1 MQLIDDESAEPGA
14 EAVGRDS
21 WYRRFDPLVVAVAA
35 VSLVT
40 YVLHGFHGLLTRDLG
55 VYAYGARQV
64 LAGEPPYVG
73 IVNRAG
79 PLAHMLPVPGIVA
92 ARIVGGNELVGMRAW
107 YMVIA
112 VASVVVTYIV
122 ARDLFAS
129 RTAGLAAAAT
139 MLSFQGFIDLA
150 TDGPREKTPMVL
162 FILCAIWAVSHRRW
176 LLTGVSIS
184 LATLTLQVAFL
195 PLLVGAL
202 VGILLVGPG
211 RRLKDLVRLAI
222 GGAIPVAVLLAYFAA
237 YGALQDLLDGF
248 LLLNLR
254 YTHGRGVTARIL
266 AVAVAMKE
274 GYGVTLWLMLAG
286 LVLII
291 AIAVVRWLDPAT
303 RHDPATVTLVVV
315 AVITVGSLLW
325 MEVDFDSWED
335 AFTVLPLAALGI
347 GAGTTWLLQHLPQR
361 AAPVVGVLAVA
372 LPTVLAVQYSAA
384 TRDDQLVQQQALLK
398 EILAEDPG
406 ARIWSIEAPQYL
418 VLDRQKAVTRYQLF
432 AQGLRR
438 NIDHTWPG
446 GIKAFVA
453 WNLAQQPD
461 LIALNSDEMKIGHW
475 RHRVEA
481 DYIQVGHGPG
491 AYFFARRSLGPDVIT
506 AMRRANARIFTR
518 FGCPCPAG

>member
-1 MQLIDDESAEPGA
+1 VTTSPPAA
-14 EAVGRDS
+14 AGRDVPH
-21 WYRRFDPLVVAVAA
+21 RRFDPWVVVVAG

-40 YVLHGFHGLLTRDLG
+40 YVLHGFQGLFTRDLG

-79 PLAHMLPVPGIVA
+79 PLAHLLPAPGIVA
-92 ARIVGGNELVGMRAW
+92 ARIMGGDEVTGMRAW

-112 VASVVVTYIV
+112 VASVVVTYVV
-122 ARDLFAS
+122 ARDLFGS

-162 FILCAIWAVSHRRW
+162 FILCAIWALSHRRW
-176 LLTGVSIS
+176 LLTGLAVS
-184 LATLTLQVAFL
+184 LATLTLQVAFF
-195 PLLVGAL
+195 PLLAGAV
-202 VGILLVGPG
+202 VGIVMVGPG
-211 RRLKDLVRLAI
+211 RRLRDLARLAI
-222 GGAIPVAVLLAYFAA
+222 GGAIPVAVLGLYFAA
-237 YGALQDLLDGF
+237 YGALHDLLEGF

-254 YTHGRGVTARIL
+254 YTHGRGVSERIR
-266 AVAVAMKE
+266 AVGVAMKE
-274 GYGVTLWLMLAG
+274 GYGVTLWLLMGG
-286 LVLII
+286 LVLIVVI
-291 AIAVVRWLDPAT
+291 AAVRWLDRST
-303 RHDPATVTLVVV
+303 RHDPATATLVAV
-315 AVITVGSLLW
+315 AVITVGSLMW

-347 GAGTTWLLQHLPQR
+347 GAGTAWLLQHLPHR
-361 AAPVVGVLAVA
+361 AALVVGVLAVA
-372 LPTVLAVQYSAA
+372 LPTALAVQYSVA
-384 TRDDQLVQQQALLK
+384 TRDDQLLLQRALLK

-406 ARIWSIEAPQYL
+406 ARIWSIESPQYL
-418 VLDRQKAVTRYQLF
+418 VLDHQKSATPYQLF
-432 AQGLRR
+432 AQGLRK

-461 LIALNSDEMKIGHW
+461 LIAMNGDEMKIGHW

-481 DYIQVGHGPG
+481 DYVEVGHGPG
-491 AYFFARRSLGPDVIT
+491 AYFFARRSLGPDVIE
-506 AMRRANARIFTR
+506 AMKRADARIHTR
-518 FGCPCPAG
+518 FGCPCPS